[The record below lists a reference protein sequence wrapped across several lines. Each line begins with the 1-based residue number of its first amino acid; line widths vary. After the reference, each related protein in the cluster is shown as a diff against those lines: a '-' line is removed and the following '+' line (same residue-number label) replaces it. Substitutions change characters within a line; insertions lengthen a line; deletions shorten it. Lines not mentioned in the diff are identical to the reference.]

1 MCFLWEIVNMN
12 ISLMKYEAAD
22 ENVRNLLELAVVTR
36 KKKAVQHLLEKLS
49 LIYYHRGN
57 SIMGQ
62 YYLTK
67 SEVGFSSF

>member
-1 MCFLWEIVNMN
+1 
-12 ISLMKYEAAD
+12 MKYEEAD
-22 ENVRNLLELAVVTR
+22 ENVRNLLELAVVCH

-49 LIYYHRGN
+49 LIYYYRGN

-67 SEVGFSSF
+67 SEVGFSPF